1 MDGRRS
7 CEKECTMPN
16 EKRRPMNGKGRTIL
30 LYCGSIML
38 ILAMV
43 MPLATVSQAQQRG
56 DEAGVKLHQRLDEA
70 GAKLYHSKPVK
81 KVPEL
86 STSALLILGIGL
98 TGLAGYCLRRRKR
111 GA

>member
-1 MDGRRS
+1 
-7 CEKECTMPN
+7 
-16 EKRRPMNGKGRTIL
+16 MNGKGRSIL

-56 DEAGVKLHQRLDEA
+56 DEAGVKLHQRLDEAGAKLHQRLDEA

>member
-30 LYCGSIML
+30 LYCGSILL

-43 MPLATVSQAQQRG
+43 MPLATVSQAKQQGGRHG
-56 DEAGVKLHQRLDEA
+56 DRQDS
-70 GAKLYHSKPVK
+70 SKTV
-81 KVPEL
+81 KVPEP
-86 STSALLILGIGL
+86 STSTLLLLGIGL